1 MVEAGRLGE
10 LLDKLREFMV
20 GEERVK
26 AYLGG
31 RGLRLG
37 GVVIVEDFKGPL
49 AVLGDIHGD
58 YGTFSKILDDVEGEG
73 VIDSG
78 LLILLGD
85 YVDRGPPE
93 GQVETLMR
101 IAELKLEMGDRLVA
115 LRGNHEPP
123 ENLVPYPHDYPYV
136 LEQLFGRD
144 KALELYRKSLAVFN
158 SLPHALV
165 LKGKALLVHGGP
177 PTRLAGSL
185 EDYLGWDRRVE
196 VIEEILWN
204 DPSELVE
211 TRAPNPRGAGSL
223 WGRRV
228 TDKALSLSGA
238 SIIVR
243 GHEPA
248 LEGYKFNHGRR
259 VLTLFSR
266 LGEPYFN
273 IAAAYIVCGD
283 VEELSPQN
291 VALCLRRVP
300 ANI

>member
-10 LLDKLREFMV
+10 LLDMLRESMV
-20 GEERVK
+20 EEEKVK

-37 GVVIVEDFKGPL
+37 GIVIVEDFKGPL

-58 YGTFSKILDDVEGEG
+58 YATFSKILDDIDGEG
-73 VIDSG
+73 VVASG
-78 LLILLGD
+78 LLVLLGD

-93 GQVETLMR
+93 GQVETLAR
-101 IAELKLEMGDRLVA
+101 IAELKIEMGGRLIA

-123 ENLVPYPHDYPYV
+123 ENLIPYPHDYPYA
-136 LEQLFGRD
+136 LERLFGRN
-144 KALELYRKSLAVFN
+144 KALELYRKSIAVFN
-158 SLPHALV
+158 SLPHALI
-165 LKGKALLVHGGP
+165 LKGKALLLHGGP
-177 PTRLAGSL
+177 PTKPAESL
-185 EDYLGWDRRVE
+185 EDYLGWDRRIE
-196 VIEEILWN
+196 VLEEILWN
-204 DPSELVE
+204 DPTELVE
-211 TRAPNPRGAGSL
+211 TRAPSPRGAGSL

-228 TDKALSLSGA
+228 TDKALSITGT

-259 VLTLFSR
+259 ILTLFSR

-273 IAAAYIVCGD
+273 AAAAYIVCSS

-291 VALCLRRVP
+291 VDRCLRLAP
-300 ANI
+300 SSI

>member
-1 MVEAGRLGE
+1 MGEAERLGE
-10 LLDKLREFMV
+10 LLDRLRDFMSE
-20 GEERVK
+20 EERVK
-26 AYLGG
+26 SYLGG

-37 GVVIVEDFKGPL
+37 GVVVVEGFKGPL

-58 YGTFSKILDDVEGEG
+58 YNTFSKILDIVEGEG
-73 VIDSG
+73 IVESG
-78 LLILLGD
+78 LIVLLGD

-101 IAELKLEMGDRLVA
+101 IAELKLEMGDRLIA

-123 ENLVPYPHDYPYV
+123 ENLIPYPHDYPYA
-136 LEQLFGRD
+136 LNQLFGRH
-144 KALELYRKSLAVFN
+144 KALELYSKSLAVFN
-158 SLPHALV
+158 SLPHALI

-177 PTRLAGSL
+177 PTKPAESL
-185 EDYLGWDRRVE
+185 EKYLAWDRSIE
-196 VIEEILWN
+196 ILEEILWN

-228 TDKALSLSGA
+228 TEKALNITGT
-238 SIIVR
+238 SIIIR

-248 LEGYKFNHGRR
+248 LEGYKFNHGHR

-273 IAAAYIVCGD
+273 AAAAYIVCES

-291 VALCLRRVP
+291 VTRCLRQEQAGV
-300 ANI
+300 